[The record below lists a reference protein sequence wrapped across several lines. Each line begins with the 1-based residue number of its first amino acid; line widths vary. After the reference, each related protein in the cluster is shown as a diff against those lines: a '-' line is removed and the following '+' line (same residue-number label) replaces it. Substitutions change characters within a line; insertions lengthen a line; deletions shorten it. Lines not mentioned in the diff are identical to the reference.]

1 MRAPDSTE
9 ASVASPVEKEKRAP
23 VTGETATLVRPSR
36 AQQFIARRMVQAH
49 SEIPSFNVTAKIEMR
64 GVNELRLRLKQ
75 TAQSPV
81 PSVTDIIVGAVARTL
96 RAFPMFNSSY
106 VEEQF
111 VLHERVNVGI
121 AVALSDL
128 LVVPTVFDA
137 DRMGLD
143 EIALVT
149 TQLVQGARARTLKPA
164 QLGGGTF
171 TISNLGMLG
180 VESFTPIVN
189 PPQAAIL
196 GVGKT
201 SDNLSVE
208 DGVLVQRPTALFSL
222 SCDHRLVYGADAARF
237 LQHLAETLQ
246 EPEHL
251 LKASP
256 EDVGGKND

>member
-1 MRAPDSTE
+1 MSADDSRDS
-9 ASVASPVEKEKRAP
+9 SVASVEKEKQAP
-23 VTGETATLVRPSR
+23 VAGEKARLVRPSR

-49 SEIPSFNVTAKIEMR
+49 SEIPSFNVTAKIEMTR
-64 GVNELRLRLKQ
+64 ANELRVRLKQ
-75 TAQSPV
+75 ASQSPV
-81 PSVTDIIVGAVARTL
+81 PSVTDIIVGATARTL

-106 VEEQF
+106 AEEQF
-111 VLHERVNVGI
+111 VLHERVNIGV

-137 DRMGLD
+137 DRMTLD
-143 EIALVT
+143 EIALT
-149 TQLVQGARARTLKPA
+149 TVQLVQGARVRTLKPA

-196 GVGKT
+196 GVGRT
-201 SDNLSVE
+201 AENLSVE
-208 DGVLVQRPTALFSL
+208 DGVLVQRPAALFSL

-237 LQHLAETLQ
+237 LQHLSETLQ
-246 EPEHL
+246 EPEDL
-251 LKASP
+251 LKAGP
-256 EDVGGKND
+256 EDVGGLND

>member
-1 MRAPDSTE
+1 MSADDSRDS
-9 ASVASPVEKEKRAP
+9 SVASVEKEKHAP
-23 VTGETATLVRPSR
+23 VAGEKARLVRPSR

-49 SEIPSFNVTAKIEMR
+49 SEIPSFNVTAKIEMSR
-64 GVNELRLRLKQ
+64 VNELRLRLKQ
-75 TAQSPV
+75 TAQPPV
-81 PSVTDIIVGAVARTL
+81 PSVTDVIVGATARTL

-106 VEEQF
+106 AEEQF
-111 VLHERVNVGI
+111 VLHERVNIGI

-137 DRMGLD
+137 DRIALA
-143 EIALVT
+143 EIARTT

-201 SDNLSVE
+201 ADNLSVE

-246 EPEHL
+246 EPEDL
-251 LKASP
+251 LKADP
-256 EDVGGKND
+256 EDVGGLND